1 MKRALAVSL
10 LMLAIV
16 GSRDLDAKDTN
27 SLNVLVITADTLR
40 AEAVEST
47 YTPNLDRLA
56 QEGARFDRA
65 YTAITTTLPSHAS
78 IFSSLY
84 PQDHRAY
91 SNVSAISSRVTMLP
105 EILKPMGWR
114 TGAHI
119 NMPWLNP
126 DVSNVPQGFQD
137 IRRGDHVR
145 KADKTNPWV
154 RDWLQKRSEVDQPWM
169 LWVHYVDN
177 HTPYHAPGP
186 YEGMYPQEPST
197 KLADIWSTF
206 PPDHQESEYFID
218 WLDGVEH
225 ADEVVGDYYGSVTW
239 VDQHVGQIIWDLQQS
254 GEWEDT
260 LIVFTADH
268 GESMGEHDLWFVHAG
283 LYEQTVRVPLI
294 VRVPGSKAHTVDT
307 VVSTV
312 DIVPT
317 ILGQIGLP
325 APDEARGEDLWPLVE
340 SGVSG
345 GGAAYLEHTGKQLE
359 GVVTSDWKY
368 VAHRKTNRIYSG
380 YPMNEGT
387 EELYDLSKDP
397 EEQRNLA
404 SEHPEKITELIET
417 MDRLKSG
424 DRGFEE
430 LQGQVDEDVRETL
443 RALGYM
449 D

>member
-1 MKRALAVSL
+1 M
-10 LMLAIV
+10 
-16 GSRDLDAKDTN
+16 
-27 SLNVLVITADTLR
+27 
-40 AEAVEST
+40 
-47 YTPNLDRLA
+47 
-56 QEGARFDRA
+56 
-65 YTAITTTLPSHAS
+65 
-78 IFSSLY
+78 
-84 PQDHRAY
+84 
-91 SNVSAISSRVTMLP
+91 
-105 EILKPMGWR
+105 
-114 TGAHI
+114 
-119 NMPWLNP
+119 
-126 DVSNVPQGFQD
+126 
-137 IRRGDHVR
+137 R

-154 RDWLQKRSEVDQPWM
+154 RDWLGQRAQSEDPWM

-186 YEGMYPQEPST
+186 YQDMYPREPRT

-225 ADEVVGDYYGSVTW
+225 ADEVVSDYHGSVTW
-239 VDQHVGQIIWDLQQS
+239 IDQHVGQLMWDLQQS

-260 LIVFTADH
+260 VVVFTSDH

-283 LYEQTVRVPLI
+283 LFEQTVRVPLI
-294 VRVPGSKAHTVDT
+294 VRVPGSEAHRVDT

-317 ILGQIGLP
+317 VLGRIGLP
-325 APDEARGEDLWPLVE
+325 SPEGARGEDLWPLVE

-359 GVVTSDWKY
+359 GVVTQDWKY

-387 EELYDLSKDP
+387 QELYDLSKDP
-397 EEQRNLA
+397 GEQENLA
-404 SEHPEKITELIET
+404 ERMPEKVAELVET
-417 MDRLKSG
+417 MGRLKEG

-430 LQGQVDEDVRETL
+430 LEGQVDDDVRETL